1 MADHLDGFRALD
13 KQLAELADPKATG
26 SVLRSGA
33 GYAMRRVAKQAKA
46 EAPVG
51 RAAHRTYK
59 GRLVAP
65 GFAARSVRVVTK
77 LSRDKQKVSA
87 VLGVRKE
94 AFYALQFIELGT
106 SHVPAKPWL
115 VPTFER
121 NQRQI
126 ITDIKAGMVRRLAKI
141 VAMRRQ

>member
-13 KQLAELADPKATG
+13 KQLAELADAKATG

-46 EAPVG
+46 AAPVG
-51 RAAHRTYK
+51 REAHRTYK

-65 GFAARSVRVVTK
+65 GFASRSVRVVTK

-87 VLGVRKE
+87 LLGVRRE

-106 SHVPAKPWL
+106 SRIPARPWL
-115 VPTFER
+115 VPVFER
-121 NQRQI
+121 NQKQVLADLK
-126 ITDIKAGMVRRLAKI
+126 TGLTRRLKKI
-141 VAMRRQ
+141 AARR